1 MVSGANTKRGPSG
14 EPPSGATRVVR
25 FRSMAGFA
33 RPAGAD
39 QDVEQVAGAGDAF
52 KVAGFLDRRA
62 TDLVRLA
69 RIGPGQ

>member
-14 EPPSGATRVVR
+14 EPPSGADPGGPLPVDGR
-25 FRSMAGFA
+25 FCQA
-33 RPAGAD
+33 AGAD